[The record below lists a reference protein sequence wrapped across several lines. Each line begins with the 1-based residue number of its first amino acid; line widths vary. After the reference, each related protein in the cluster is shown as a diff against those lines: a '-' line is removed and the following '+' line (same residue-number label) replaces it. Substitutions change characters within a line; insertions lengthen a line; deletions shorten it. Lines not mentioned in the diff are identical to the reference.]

1 VPTTPFDVALTT
13 QLRVLQLPETGTTAE
28 RPVVQ
33 LFIGQMFFD
42 VTLGVPVWWQ
52 GGHWVNASGGAV

>member
-52 GGHWVNASGGAV
+52 GGHWVDASGAAT